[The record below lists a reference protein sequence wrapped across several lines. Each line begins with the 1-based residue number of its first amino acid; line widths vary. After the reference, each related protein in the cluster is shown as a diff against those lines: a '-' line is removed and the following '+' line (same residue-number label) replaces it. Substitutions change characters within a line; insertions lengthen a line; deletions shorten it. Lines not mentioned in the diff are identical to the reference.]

1 MRVAVIGGAGY
12 VGLEVCRLL
21 RDRGHDV
28 VPIARANGRFLL
40 DRMGLQARRP
50 EDIGGLESM
59 DAVLNLAYPNKGSI
73 YEYGAQNRGLLRM
86 IRVLAQPRARVVHV
100 STQAVFGY
108 ELEQPVG
115 PAPVRHRPDYLYIES
130 KVELENALLATVDH
144 VPLDIVRLGNVWGPA
159 SPTWTAALCDKLAFG
174 DAVGVKGQDGFCN
187 ATDVQN
193 VASYLAYVLE
203 QPHSQ
208 RGARFHHLAEFG
220 EMRWSHWTE
229 RLAQALAVQ
238 PVLAPARPPLP
249 TSLGAELMS
258 ALRAHSPTAIGV
270 DILRG
275 RRTGSLARSLGRRI
289 PEKLMRHLKRA
300 RAKGLRSQAPVAD
313 DPVFLAIVSAQR
325 RFHSI
330 TVPGWNPPVDA
341 ERSWLAVREWLER
354 AGYLPGERHAQ

>member
-40 DRMGLQARRP
+40 DRIGLQARLP
-50 EDIGGLESM
+50 DDLGGLEPM

-86 IRVLAQPRARVVHV
+86 IRGLAQPRARVVHV

-108 ELEQPVG
+108 ELERRVEL
-115 PAPVRHRPDYLYIES
+115 APVRHRPDYLYIES
-130 KVELENALLATVDH
+130 KVELENALLAAIDD

-159 SPTWTAALCDKLAFG
+159 SPTWTAALCDRLVFG
-174 DAVGVKGQDGFCN
+174 DAVGVEGQDGFCN

-203 QPHSQ
+203 LPASQ
-208 RGARFHHLAEFG
+208 RRARFHHLAEFS
-220 EMRWSHWTE
+220 EIRWSHWTE

-238 PVLAPARPPLP
+238 PVLAPARLPLP
-249 TSLGAELMS
+249 TSLGAELLS

-275 RRTGSLARSLGRRI
+275 RRTGSLARALGRRI
-289 PEKLMRHLKRA
+289 PEKLMQRLKRA
-300 RAKGLRSQAPVAD
+300 RARGLRSPAPVAD
-313 DPVFLAIVSAQR
+313 DPVFLAIVSAQQ

-330 TVPGWNPPVDA
+330 TVPGWSPPIDS
-341 ERSWLAVREWLER
+341 ERSWMGVREWLAR
-354 AGYLPGERHAQ
+354 AGYLPGAPHTK